1 MDRAKLK
8 IQAKEAIQGKIFT
21 VFALSILVA
30 IVIGLISLVP
40 IVGSLAS
47 LLIAGPLAFAWCK
60 IYLGILHK
68 KDQPKVDDLLSGF
81 KDDNFLRTFV
91 GYLRIAVFTFLW
103 SLLFVIPG
111 IIKAISYSQMFYL
124 MAKDKKLE
132 AAEAQTKSM
141 EMMQGHKMEYF
152 ILQLSFIP
160 WFLLSCITFGL
171 AGIYVMPYYN
181 TTLAAFHEKL
191 ASKKSE

>member
-1 MDRAKLK
+1 MNRAKLK
-8 IQAKEAIQGKIFT
+8 IQAKEAIQGRIFT
-21 VFALSILVA
+21 IFALSILVT
-30 IVIGLISLVP
+30 IVVGVISFIPVA
-40 IVGSLAS
+40 GSLAA

-60 IYLGILHK
+60 IYLGILQSK
-68 KDQPKVDDLLSGF
+68 EQPKVDDLLSGF
-81 KDDNFLRTFV
+81 KDDNFMRTFV

-111 IIKAISYSQMFYL
+111 IVKAISYSQMFYL
-124 MAKDKKLE
+124 MAKDKELD
-132 AAEAQTKSM
+132 AAKAQVKSM
-141 EMMQGHKMEYF
+141 EMMQGYKMEYF

-160 WFLLSCITFGL
+160 WFLLCGITFGL

-191 ASKKSE
+191 ANKKSE